1 VWAMEVA
8 ASGVIEVAAEAL
20 VHNLTKPGVEKRKQW
35 RRRRMGCYMPWPES
49 VDTHALGCRCSKG
62 EEGVADRAGVGAGA
76 EGGEEASSRGDR
88 LSYLPC
94 SDTSEEGRFTES
106 LG

>member
-1 VWAMEVA
+1 MEVA
-8 ASGVIEVAAEAL
+8 TSGVIEVAAEAL
-20 VHNLTKPGVEKRKQW
+20 VHNLTKPGMEKRKQW
-35 RRRRMGCYMPWPES
+35 RRRGMGCYMPWPES

-76 EGGEEASSRGDR
+76 GAEGGEEASSGGDR
-88 LSYLPC
+88 LSYLSC

-106 LG
+106 SG